1 MSPLWYPWV
10 ECSARVPAVQNTK
23 QKQNSRKTH
32 AQHARAESGIC
43 SFGAAARSSGASLQQ
58 ATVALERAWQC
69 HGGLS
74 EMTRVLEDELRRG
87 NTHVRAPLAALIP
100 CAALRAQYT
109 MRTCPRA
116 RLCIEMCPDISCEL
130 ARAMLKFCPREDSF
144 VTFLRACIPTLNN
157 YKKIHREIS
166 WPAEQSATLRRLLC
180 CCLPTLLALYPGAG
194 SKDVGTPV
202 RVALFWELRALAMAT
217 HAERVAF
224 FSRHKVVLRLCLVE
238 YTFYFLRTMPVHAY
252 FVRNNKAH
260 FLSIEA
266 ASVNMGRNFRVELN
280 TQLQGARA
288 QHVPWDAL
296 SATAKILY
304 DRYVRLSKSVLSEPR
319 GNANERAVVRAA
331 AARRGLLGSAY
342 QRHHEVLGDIPNT
355 ASFQVAEMF
364 FRRAGVHVN
373 EIAMLW
379 EGLYSVRLQELPACV
394 LRAQLSALFRT
405 CGGSERLM
413 HKHSNVLLCRF
424 CLLQGVATSF
434 RFDSLRGTYTC
445 NRCELHRSVVNVC
458 MLGRIAWVRNI
469 PLVLCT
475 QCCQVVV
482 YSGAGHEL
490 LAHTTMPTAMPA
502 LACAQSHIYWQEN
515 INLNSISTLVQNCG
529 FMQFLLANVVRSPRP
544 WPYIEF
550 NPDYTVAGYLH
561 GTGAAPVR
569 RCSLCRSTTIYSS
582 SLLLDPH
589 AGSLVHVQ
597 TCYKHS
603 VSKALERWALYTL
616 HDFVRISS
624 AQQAKS

>member
-1 MSPLWYPWV
+1 MSPPWCPWV
-10 ECSARVPAVQNTK
+10 ECSARAPSVHNTK
-23 QKQNSRKTH
+23 QKQHSGKTH
-32 AQHARAESGIC
+32 AQHARVESGIC
-43 SFGAAARSSGASLQQ
+43 SFGATERPTGAFLQQ

-74 EMTRVLEDELRRG
+74 NMMSMLEDELRRG
-87 NTHVRAPLAALIP
+87 NTCTRAPLAALIP
-100 CAALRAQYT
+100 CAALHARYT

-116 RLCIEMCPDISCEL
+116 RLSIEMCPDISCEL

-144 VTFLRACIPTLNN
+144 VTFLRACMPTLNN

-166 WPAEQSATLRRLLC
+166 WPSDQGASLRRLLC

-194 SKDVGTPV
+194 CKDVGTPV
-202 RVALFWELRALAMAT
+202 RVALFWELRALCMGT

-238 YTFYFLRTMPVHAY
+238 YTFYFLNTMPVHAY
-252 FVRNNKAH
+252 FVRNNKTH
-260 FLSIEA
+260 FLSMGA
-266 ASVNMGRNFRVELN
+266 SSVNMGRNFRVGLN
-280 TQLQGARA
+280 TMLQGASGP
-288 QHVPWDAL
+288 HVPWDTL
-296 SATAKILY
+296 SASAKILY
-304 DRYVRLSKSVLSEPR
+304 DRYVRLSKSMLSNPR
-319 GNANERAVVRAA
+319 GNQKVRAVVRAA
-331 AARRGLLGSAY
+331 AGQRALLGSAY
-342 QRHHEVLGDIPNT
+342 QRHSAGLRDIPGT

-394 LRAQLSALFRT
+394 LRAQVSALFRT

-413 HKHSNVLLCRF
+413 HKNSNILLCRF
-424 CLLQGVATSF
+424 CLLQGVTTSF
-434 RFDSLRGTYTC
+434 RFDSLRGEYTC

-458 MLGRIAWVRNI
+458 MLGRIAWVCNI

-475 QCCQVVV
+475 QCCKVVV

-490 LAHTTMPTAMPA
+490 LAPEATSNALPA
-502 LACAQSHIYWQEN
+502 LACAQSHICWQEN
-515 INLNSISTLVQNCG
+515 LNLNSISTLVQNCS
-529 FMQFLLANVVRSPRP
+529 FMQFLVANVTQHPRP
-544 WPYIEF
+544 WPYIEL
-550 NPDYTVAGYLH
+550 NPDYTVAGYLK

-569 RCSLCRSTTIYSS
+569 RCSLCRSTTIYSN

-589 AGSLVHVQ
+589 ARRLVHVQ

-624 AQQAKS
+624 AQLAKN

>member
-1 MSPLWYPWV
+1 MSPLWCPWV

-43 SFGAAARSSGASLQQ
+43 SFGAAARPTGVWLQQ

-74 EMTRVLEDELRRG
+74 KMMSVLEDELRHG
-87 NTHVRAPLAALIP
+87 NMRTRAPLAALIP
-100 CAALRAQYT
+100 CAALRARYT

-144 VTFLRACIPTLNN
+144 VTFLRACMPTLNN

-166 WPAEQSATLRRLLC
+166 WPSDQGATLRRLIC
-180 CCLPTLLALYPGAG
+180 CCLPTLLALYPGAAC
-194 SKDVGTPV
+194 KDVGTPV

-224 FSRHKVVLRLCLVE
+224 FSRYKVVLRLCLVE
-238 YTFYFLRTMPVHAY
+238 YTFYYLRTMPVHAY

-260 FLSIEA
+260 FLSMET
-266 ASVNMGRNFRVELN
+266 ASMNMGRNFRVELN
-280 TQLQGARA
+280 TMLEGAHTP
-288 QHVPWDAL
+288 HVPWDAL

-304 DRYVRLSKSVLSEPR
+304 DRYVRLSKSALGEPR
-319 GNANERAVVRAA
+319 GNQKERAVVRAA
-331 AARRGLLGSAY
+331 AGRRGLLGSAY
-342 QRHHEVLGDIPNT
+342 QRHHEVLGDIPGT

-379 EGLYSVRLQELPACV
+379 DGLYSVRLEELPACV
-394 LRAQLSALFRT
+394 LRAQVAALFRT
-405 CGGSERLM
+405 CGGSKRLM
-413 HKHSNVLLCRF
+413 HKYSNILLCRF
-424 CLLQGVATSF
+424 CLLQGVTTSF
-434 RFDSLRGTYTC
+434 RFDSLRGEYTC

-475 QCCQVVV
+475 QCCNVVV

-490 LAHTTMPTAMPA
+490 LVYATTRNAVPA
-502 LACAQSHIYWQEN
+502 LACAQSHICWQEN
-515 INLNSISTLVQNCG
+515 LNINSLSTLVQNCG
-529 FMQFLLANVVRSPRP
+529 FMQFLLANVVHSPRP

-550 NPDYTVAGYLH
+550 NPDYTVAGYLQD
-561 GTGAAPVR
+561 TGAAPVR
-569 RCSLCRSTTIYSS
+569 RCSLCRSTTIYSN

-589 AGSLVHVQ
+589 ARRLVHVK

-624 AQQAKS
+624 AQLAKS